1 MAAADTAPT
10 PAPTLAQ
17 NLRRVLGHPG
27 TRQILSLVGIAL
39 AIAIGIT
46 MWFWSQTPG
55 LAPLFSGLTTADEM
69 SVAQALESRGV
80 RYETAANGTVLVPSA
95 QVHELRLAMAAEGLP
110 RAAGVGFE
118 SMQDTGALGSSPF
131 MENARYQHALE
142 TELARTIAN
151 MQSIRSARVHL
162 ATPRRSAFVRSEQ
175 KASAAVMLSLYPG
188 RELDSGQVAAI
199 VHLVSSSVPALSDDR
214 VSVVDQRGTLL
225 SRPTTAAGQG
235 MDTEQLAYQ
244 DRLEQRYVQ
253 RILQLLQPLAG
264 PGNVSAQV
272 TVDLDLSRSEQTREV
287 YDPQSRTIRSEQTM
301 EERGGGSATGGVPGA
316 LSNRPPEE
324 AVAAEPDSAAPE
336 MRSLQATRNYEINRV
351 VEQTWRQPGQIRRIS
366 AAVVVDHLPNGEE
379 GVRDALD
386 AEKMERIEALVREA
400 IGFSAERGD
409 SVNVQNL
416 RFQAPEL
423 DPVADV
429 PLWEDPM
436 VWDLGRQLLGL
447 LVLLF
452 VAFRLFKPAIAT
464 VLKTADQ
471 PALGRSTGTTLAVEN
486 SEALPAPAGA
496 PGGQGAAPNALTQA
510 QVAAQLGVG
519 PQTGADGQNVA
530 AQQGEFMDP
539 NAITPGMMF
548 EDKLGSVRQAVTQ
561 DPAKVAQV
569 VKGWL
574 ASE

>member
-1 MAAADTAPT
+1 MATADTAPT

-55 LAPLFSGLTTADEM
+55 LTPLFSGLTAADEM

-80 RYETAANGTVLVPSA
+80 KYERAANGTVLVPSA

-142 TELARTIAN
+142 IELARTIAN
-151 MQSIRSARVHL
+151 MQPIRSARVHL
-162 ATPRRSAFVRSEQ
+162 ATPRRSAFVRNEQ

-188 RELDSGQVAAI
+188 RELDNGQVAAI
-199 VHLVSSSVPALSDDR
+199 VHLVSSSVPALSDDN
-214 VSVVDQRGTLL
+214 VSVVDQRGSLL
-225 SRPTTAAGQG
+225 SRPSKASAQG

-244 DRLEQRYVQ
+244 ERLEQRYVQ

-264 PGNVSAQV
+264 PDNVSAQV

-287 YDPQSRTIRSEQTM
+287 FDPQSRTIRSEQTM
-301 EERGGGSATGGVPGA
+301 EERGGGAASGGIPGA
-316 LSNRPPEE
+316 LSNRPPDE
-324 AVAAEPDSAAPE
+324 AVAVEPDSAAPE

-366 AAVVVDHLPNGEE
+366 AAVVVDHLPTGED

-386 AEKMERIEALVREA
+386 AEKMQRIEALVREA

-423 DPVADV
+423 ESVPEL

-471 PALGRSTGTTLAVEN
+471 PALGGPSGGNTLAVEG
-486 SEALPAPAGA
+486 SQALPPPAGVAGLNVRAVPGAVGQPAVPAQIGPDGQSVA
-496 PGGQGAAPNALTQA
+496 PGQG
-510 QVAAQLGVG
+510 G
-519 PQTGADGQNVA
+519 D
-530 AQQGEFMDP
+530 FMDP

-548 EDKLGSVRQAVTQ
+548 EDKLGSVRQAVSQ